1 MVPSEVFES
10 LCYNTAMLM
19 CEKSEKD
26 VREKK
31 GCAHGSRLKQYK
43 ACVTSVAV
51 KGGKKMSKSLF
62 ILEAQDTNR
71 RKFGTCAK
79 IGEPSRLRN

>member
-1 MVPSEVFES
+1 
-10 LCYNTAMLM
+10 MLQHGNADVW
-19 CEKSEKD
+19 EKWE
-26 VREKK
+26 RCQGKK
-31 GCAHGSRLKQYK
+31 GCAHGSHLKQYK

-79 IGEPSRLRN
+79 IGEPSKLRN

>member
-1 MVPSEVFES
+1 
-10 LCYNTAMLM
+10 MLM

-31 GCAHGSRLKQYK
+31 PVHMDHK
-43 ACVTSVAV
+43 ACVTSMAV
-51 KGGKKMSKSLF
+51 KGSKKMSKSLF

-79 IGEPSRLRN
+79 IGEPSKLRNYNH

>member
-10 LCYNTAMLM
+10 LCFNTAMLM

-31 GCAHGSRLKQYK
+31 
-43 ACVTSVAV
+43 AV
-51 KGGKKMSKSLF
+51 HM
-62 ILEAQDTNR
+62 D
-71 RKFGTCAK
+71 
-79 IGEPSRLRN
+79 PV